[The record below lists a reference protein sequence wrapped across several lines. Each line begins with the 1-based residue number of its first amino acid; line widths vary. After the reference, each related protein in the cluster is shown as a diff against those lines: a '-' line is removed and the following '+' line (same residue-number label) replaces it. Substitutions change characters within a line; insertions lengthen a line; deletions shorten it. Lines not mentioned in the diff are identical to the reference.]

1 MNNFKRY
8 ISTASSFLFA
18 FLLIPCI
25 SYSQVQQGIPKPT
38 GPIDFSKTSN
48 VIIFVV
54 IPAVILIV
62 FLIYRK
68 RIIKVKQDRKERMK
82 NKKE

>member
-1 MNNFKRY
+1 MTNFKRY
-8 ISTASSFLFA
+8 ISTTTSFLFA
-18 FLLIPCI
+18 FLFIPCI
-25 SYSQVQQGIPKPT
+25 SYSQVPRGIPKPT

-48 VIIFVV
+48 VVIFVV

-68 RIIKVKQDRKERMK
+68 RIKKVKQEKKERMK
-82 NKKE
+82 NENE